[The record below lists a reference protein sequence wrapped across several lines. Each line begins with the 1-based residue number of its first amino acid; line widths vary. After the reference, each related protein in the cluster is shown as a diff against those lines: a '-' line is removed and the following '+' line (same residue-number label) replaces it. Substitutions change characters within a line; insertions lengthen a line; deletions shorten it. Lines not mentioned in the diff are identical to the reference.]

1 VSGQESDGKR
11 LLMVGTQRVSDD
23 NAPAQSTAAVLQH
36 VDAILGNRV
45 PANAW
50 IRAAAARHRAD
61 MDRDDLQWNP
71 APLESLVALTRQMH
85 QVRGEGIGQPLEL
98 QPWQLWVLGS
108 LLCWE
113 WPDGRRRFR
122 TGVLCCARKQG
133 KSAMAAALLTWHL
146 VNHPAPRAA
155 VLAAKQQQAGIIL
168 GDVQDQMA
176 HLGQEVEE
184 RKDWRTVRMGDARYR
199 LRSNDIQQVNG
210 PGKVEALSSN
220 QRTLEGLDPS
230 CYVADEVSSFSDR
243 GLVRLSTAIVGRSD
257 AFGLLVST
265 PSDRPN
271 VWNEYVGQVEA
282 VLQGDL
288 EDDSLFGL
296 LYGAEDG
303 DEPDHPDTLAKANP
317 SLGVTVQ
324 VPTLQQQYQ
333 TMSSQGAASLAEF
346 KQYHLAIAMNTG
358 TVWLPIEFWDKC
370 GGHVPDL
377 ETMRGHAAWIGVD
390 CSRTHDLSA
399 VVALVEDVPG
409 RYWVVPWFTH
419 PQDRL
424 LEVGQQVQRPLDRWA
439 RDGWIQPSPGGTVD
453 YEAIHARI
461 LELAGVLDLRK
472 LVCDPYG
479 IAGWSTRLQ
488 DDLGDERV
496 YRLPQSVKYLVG
508 PTLHTEELIRELRVV
523 QDESNECMRSNIGS
537 AVVWRDPNGQGRM
550 HKAKSRA
557 PIDGAMALVLATAGL
572 MTDDSTS
579 GYEDRGV
586 LVL

>member
-1 VSGQESDGKR
+1 MVSN
-11 LLMVGTQRVSDD
+11 QRVSDD

-36 VDAILGNRV
+36 VDAILGGRV
-45 PANAW
+45 VANAW
-50 IRAAAARHRAD
+50 VRAAAQRHRDD
-61 MDRDDLQWNP
+61 MGRADLQWNP
-71 APLESLVALTRQMH
+71 APLEDLVALVSGMR
-85 QVRGEGIGQPLEL
+85 QVRGENLGQPLEL
-98 QPWQLWVLGS
+98 QPWQLWMLGS

-113 WPDGRRRFR
+113 WEDGRRRYR

-133 KSAMAAALLTWHL
+133 KSAMSAALLAWHL
-146 VNHPAPRAA
+146 LTHPAPRAA
-155 VLAAKQQQAGIIL
+155 ILAAKQQQAGIIL
-168 GDVQDQMA
+168 GDVQELVA
-176 HLGQEVEE
+176 GVGEEVDD
-184 RKDWRTVRMGDARYR
+184 RKDWRTVRVGEHRYR
-199 LRSNDIQQVNG
+199 LRSQDIQQVNG
-210 PGKVEALSSN
+210 PGRCESLASTA
-220 QRTLEGLDPS
+220 RTLEGLDPS
-230 CYVADEVSSFSDR
+230 LYVGDEVSSYNDR

-288 EDDSLFGL
+288 VDDSLFGL

-303 DEPDHPDTLAKANP
+303 DEPDSPDAIAKANP

-324 VPTLQQQYQ
+324 LPTLLQQYQ
-333 TMSSQGAASLAEF
+333 TMASQGEASLAEF
-346 KQYHLAIAMNTG
+346 KQYHLAVPMNTG
-358 TVWLPIEFWDKC
+358 SVWLPVEFWNRC
-370 GGHVPDL
+370 GGEVPDL
-377 ETMRGHAAWIGVD
+377 EQLRGHPAWIGVD

-399 VVALVEDVPG
+399 IVALVEDEPG
-409 RYWVVPWFTH
+409 RYYVVPWFTH

-424 LEVGQQVQRPLDRWA
+424 HEVSIRVQRPLDRWA
-439 RDGWIQPSPGGTVD
+439 REGWIQASPGQTVD
-453 YEAIHARI
+453 YEAMHARI
-461 LELAGVLDLRK
+461 LQLADVLDLRK

-488 DDLGDERV
+488 DDLGEERV

-508 PTLHTEELIRELRVV
+508 PTLRTEELIREGQLLHD
-523 QDESNECMRSNIGS
+523 QANECMRSNVAS
-537 AVVWRDPNGQGRM
+537 AVVWRDPNGQGRL

-572 MTDDSTS
+572 MTDDQAS